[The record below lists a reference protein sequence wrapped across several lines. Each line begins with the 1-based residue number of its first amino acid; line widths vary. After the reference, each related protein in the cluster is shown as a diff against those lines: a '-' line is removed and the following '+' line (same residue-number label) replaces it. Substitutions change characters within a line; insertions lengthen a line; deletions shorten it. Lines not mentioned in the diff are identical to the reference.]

1 MRECL
6 GPVREKAG
14 KPTFPLVE
22 IHDWKENYWT
32 SSMYKWIKARWES
45 RFRTVWLIRH
55 GGGRWETRRRTQGFQ
70 GRMQRGWKERWKY
83 EHNGRLMKRTWFTQN
98 IPLYLNLVFSIIQQ
112 KTAKN
117 TYENSCACIVSLI
130 RAAWM
135 KFCVTWNSTPTSQN
149 LASVVPE
156 TQPMTD
162 IHSGYII
169 LAASCRK
176 VQNYLRIN
184 LGHLA
189 AVSVEHAT
197 IDLGVVSLNRMLSVK
212 ITFKNL

>member
-1 MRECL
+1 MGDE
-6 GPVREKAG
+6 E
-14 KPTFPLVE
+14 
-22 IHDWKENYWT
+22 EN
-32 SSMYKWIKARWES
+32 S
-45 RFRTVWLIRH
+45 RFPGQDAAWMERAVKIWAQ
-55 GGGRWETRRRTQGFQ
+55 WETHEEDLVYPKYSSLLKFGFQ
-70 GRMQRGWKERWKY
+70 
-83 EHNGRLMKRTWFTQN
+83 HHSF
-98 IPLYLNLVFSIIQQ
+98 QQ

-130 RAAWM
+130 RTAWM